1 MTKGS
6 VLEFKKFLQFVL
18 IFVFVT
24 MIFAAKRSLF
34 AQELG
39 YSGVSPVN
47 SSFGGV
53 AVAAPID
60 GNGAMYWNPA
70 TISFLDKGQFQFGF
84 GRTSPPWYGDESLGY
99 TLLIPVVGLM
109 LLLEDSEDTIDDLW
123 DNSGNSSPSSS
134 AADHYKI
141 PKARGFN
148 MCFVGVPSE
157 YSHWNFGLSMTEM
170 AQRKRRYVIDS
181 ATGQLKGMQVYRVRN
196 IELVPAL
203 SLWNKRNLSFGIS
216 PIFSIDEHPNSSL
229 PSSPDYTFLG
239 DERGHV
245 GLGLQLG
252 AFYKTDVD
260 WNFGF
265 SVKSP
270 IWIPGKT
277 YCWENTLT
285 GELRSRRSN
294 FSQDSPLRLAFGVS
308 YTGFTNALFSVDI
321 RHYDFQHVGSLYD
334 FSPNDKKRIA
344 TSLGAGAQY
353 ELSEGITLRIG
364 YQYTNGNCS
373 SFEDLV
379 FNTTLPIQRGHSM
392 HYGITL
398 GSSESWDITFSGS
411 HTFGEQKIRLADGST
426 LGANPNNS
434 AFWWGLRFHF

>member
-1 MTKGS
+1 
-6 VLEFKKFLQFVL
+6 
-18 IFVFVT
+18 
-24 MIFAAKRSLF
+24 MIFAVKQSLF

-70 TISFLDKGQFQFGF
+70 TINFLDKGQFQFGF

-99 TLLIPVVGLM
+99 TILIPVAGILW
-109 LLLEDSEDTIDDLW
+109 LLSESDDKYDDMW
-123 DNSGNSSPSSS
+123 GDNSSNSSGLGGSGGTGSSSSSSS
-134 AADHYKI
+134 AAEDYYKI

-148 MCFVGVPSE
+148 MCFVGIPSQ

-170 AQRKRRYVIDS
+170 AQRKRRYIIDS
-181 ATGQLKGMQVYRVRN
+181 ATGQLNGVQVYRVRN

-229 PSSPDYTFLG
+229 PSSPGYTFLG
-239 DERGHV
+239 DERGHL

-252 AFYKTDVD
+252 AFYKTDAD

-270 IWIPGKT
+270 IWIPGKM
-277 YCWENTLT
+277 YCWENTST
-285 GELRSRRSN
+285 SELRVRRSN
-294 FSQDSPLRLAFGVS
+294 FSQDSPLRLAVGIS
-308 YTGFTNALFSVDI
+308 YTGFTNALFAVDV
-321 RHYDFQHVGSLYD
+321 RHYDFQHVSSLYD

-344 TSLGAGAQY
+344 TSLGAGVQY

-364 YQYTNGNCS
+364 YQYTDGNCS

-398 GSSESWDITFSGS
+398 GSPESWDITFSGS
-411 HTFGEQKIRLADGST
+411 HTFGEQKIQLPDGSM